1 MSKKEHNQT
10 QEENNPEE
18 ILSEE
23 TMENSVEENPADSKL
38 EDLMTQLAEKTQQC
52 EDYKNMLQ
60 RTGAEFDN
68 YKKRTAREKEAL
80 YSEGIGDA
88 VTAFLPVVDNME
100 RALEACSK
108 EGDSQ
113 ALREGVE
120 MIFKQLKDTIRN
132 LDVEE
137 IKSMGEPFDPN
148 VHNAVMHIEDEAY
161 GENEIVE
168 EFQKGYKLK
177 DKVLRHS
184 MVKVAN

>member
-1 MSKKEHNQT
+1 MSEK
-10 QEENNPEE
+10 ENNVEE
-18 ILSEE
+18 IVSEE
-23 TMENSVEENPADSKL
+23 TVVDSAGESQTDSEL
-38 EDLMTQLAEKTQQC
+38 ETLKTQLAEKTQQC
-52 EDYKNMLQ
+52 EDYKNLLQ

-80 YSEGIGDA
+80 YSEGVGDA

-108 EGDSQ
+108 DGDSQ
-113 ALREGVE
+113 SLREGVD
-120 MIFKQLKDTIRN
+120 MIFKQFKETIKN
-132 LDVEE
+132 LGVEE
-137 IKSMGEPFDPN
+137 IKSKGEAFDPN
-148 VHNAVMHIEDEAY
+148 LHNAVMHVQDEAY
-161 GENEIVE
+161 GENQIVE